1 MHVISRSSIPTL
13 KDKRGTQAA
22 IPQTL
27 ERYLNDLQVGAL
39 HSLENFGWHLAFI
52 RRPLFMQAVVVVASP
67 DHRKIAV
74 LEEDGSVST
83 DGVVQ
88 MRQ

>member
-1 MHVISRSSIPTL
+1 MHVIPRSSIPTL
-13 KDKRGTQAA
+13 KDKRGTQAP
-22 IPQTL
+22 IPQGL
-27 ERYLNDLQVGAL
+27 ERYLSDLQVGAL
-39 HSLENFGWHLAFI
+39 RSLESFGWRLAFV

-67 DHRKIAV
+67 DQCKVAV
-74 LEEDGSVST
+74 LEEDGSVNT